1 MTWHYIKK
9 TKKTTGSKT
18 SIQKAAVL
26 LYVNNELSERKIKE
40 MIPLKIS
47 LKKKYPEINLTKEI
61 KDLYSEN
68 CKT

>member
-47 LKKKYPEINLTKEI
+47 LKKKIPRNKFNQGDKRPIQWKL
-61 KDLYSEN
+61 
-68 CKT
+68 